1 MKKTV
6 SANIGGWV
14 FNIEED
20 AYDILLAYLNN
31 IESRLD
37 EEDAKEVMGD
47 IEARIAELF
56 TQQNAD
62 RKDVIVS
69 SDVENII
76 QTMGEPEAF
85 GEKVNQETQ
94 NQDYLTDE
102 NIKKR
107 VYRDEEEAKIAG
119 VAAGLAHYFGT
130 DPLWVRLGFVL
141 FTIFGGAG
149 ILVYIILWL
158 ALPIAESASERLSM
172 KGSKI
177 TTESIKNEIHK
188 LKERRGYGSKNHAHK
203 FRRSAGNA
211 FSIFLKIAAIG
222 AVLLAL
228 FLSIVLGYWLLT
240 HDFIISVSNN
250 GPQGFHLAD
259 LLAISL
265 NSLEMLLLDLGVLF
279 LLLGPVVGLLTLASK
294 ALLGFRKSI
303 KIPIISAIGIWGFG
317 ILIMI
322 CFGIM
327 VGRKNSSF
335 HPYEQELTVNP
346 ERKTLYVNVQ
356 NDPYFSNE
364 LKYPQDRFWEM
375 IERKNGEVIFGYPK
389 LELAQSRDT
398 SFHVLLRRESN
409 GRTKTD
415 AISNAKNI
423 DYSWDLKG
431 NNLSLSPYFKIK
443 EDAGYYGQDVTVIL
457 EIPEGASVNLASN
470 IERIAH
476 QSGHEHR
483 HEEEKQIISG
493 VYQMK
498 NHKLWSEDGVV
509 IR

>member
-31 IESRLD
+31 IESRLE
-37 EEDAKEVMGD
+37 EEDAREVMGD

-85 GEKVNQETQ
+85 GEKINQEA
-94 NQDYLTDE
+94 QDHDIQE
-102 NIKKR
+102 NVKKR

-149 ILVYIILWL
+149 VLVYIILWL
-158 ALPIAESASERLSM
+158 ALPVAETASERLSM

-177 TTESIKNEIHK
+177 TSESIKNEIHK
-188 LKERRGYGSKNHAHK
+188 LKERRGYGSKSHAHK

-211 FSIFLKIAAIG
+211 FSVFLKVAAIG
-222 AVLLAL
+222 SVLLAV
-228 FLSIVLGYWLLT
+228 FLSIILGYWLLT
-240 HDFIISVSNN
+240 HDFIISISNN

-265 NSLEMLLLDLGVLF
+265 SGLEMLLLDFGILF
-279 LLLGPVVGLLTLASK
+279 LLLGPIVGLLTLASK

-317 ILIMI
+317 VLIMI

-346 ERKTLYVNVQ
+346 DSKTLYVNVQ

-364 LKYPQDRFWEM
+364 LKYPHDRFWEM

-389 LELAQSRDT
+389 LELAQSKDT

-423 DYSWDLKG
+423 DYSWDIQG

-457 EIPEGASVNLASN
+457 EIPEGASVNLADN

-476 QSGHEHR
+476 HSSHEHR
-483 HEEEKQIISG
+483 HEEEKQIIPG
-493 VYQMK
+493 VYKMK
-498 NHKLWSEDGVV
+498 NHKLWNAEGIV

>member
-20 AYDILLAYLNN
+20 AYDKLLAYLNN
-31 IESRLD
+31 IQSRLE

-62 RKDVIVS
+62 RKDVIIS

-85 GEKVNQETQ
+85 GEKISPDQQAQEAISE
-94 NQDYLTDE
+94 E
-102 NIKKR
+102 NVKKR

-158 ALPIAESASERLSM
+158 ALPVAETASERLSM
-172 KGSKI
+172 KGSI
-177 TTESIKNEIHK
+177 INTESIKNEIHK
-188 LKERRGYGSKNHAHK
+188 LKERRGYNSKNHAHK
-203 FRRSAGNA
+203 FRRTAGNA
-211 FSIFLKIAAIG
+211 FNVILKVGAIG
-222 AVLLAL
+222 GLLFAV

-240 HDFIISVSNN
+240 HDFIISISNN

-265 NSLEMLLLDLGVLF
+265 NGLEMLLLDLGILF
-279 LLLGPVVGLLTLASK
+279 LLLGPIVGLLTLASK
-294 ALLGFRKSI
+294 ALLGFKKSI

-346 ERKTLYVNVQ
+346 VSKTLYVSVQ

-389 LELAQSRDT
+389 LELAQSKDT

-415 AISNAKNI
+415 AISNAKSI
-423 DYSWDLKG
+423 DYKWDIKG
-431 NNLSLSPYFKIK
+431 NKLSLAPYFKIK
-443 EDAGYYGQDVTVIL
+443 EEAGYYGQDVTVIL
-457 EIPEGASVNLASN
+457 EIPEGASVDLADN
-470 IERIAH
+470 IERIAY
-476 QSGHEHR
+476 QSVNEHR
-483 HEEEKQIISG
+483 HEEEKQIMSG
-493 VYQMK
+493 IYKMK
-498 NHKLWSEDGVV
+498 NHKLWSADGVV
-509 IR
+509 VR